1 MEKATHFL
9 DPVVLL
15 EGGPRRLPVATERMM
30 WHLGFDGVRVI
41 DGARDNGADV
51 LASRGGELWVV
62 QDKWKARAGVSDE
75 ALNEVD
81 NARRH
86 YGADRAAVASNS
98 FISPKALRRA
108 EQLRQLGA
116 PVELWDGR
124 RLNLVFE
131 AMDDRF
137 GEIESR
143 AYQEEAVASLRRDL
157 EERGAA
163 LLVLATGLGKTVI
176 GGEVIRHELERRPG
190 VQILVVAHLKELVQ
204 QLERAMWRHLSKD
217 VRTQVLTG
225 DDKPR
230 ELPGVTFATVESAL
244 SAVRE
249 DDYRPSLVMVDET
262 HHVGEENNFQ
272 KLLDELAGSRQFGVT
287 ATPWRGDKFDV
298 AERFGKTSFQMGI
311 AEGMS
316 AGFLA
321 QVDYR
326 LYVDNVDWDVV
337 AAASERSYSI
347 KELNEALF
355 LPQRDEAI
363 IARLSEAYNATAE
376 PRAIVFCQ
384 TIEHAERF
392 AESLRRANPAWKD
405 SRCLHSKLT
414 RPERQAVLADFRLGR
429 VPIITVRDIFNEGVD
444 VPDVNIIC
452 FLRVTHSRRIFVQ
465 QLGRGLRLAP
475 HKDRVVVLDFITD
488 IRRAAA
494 ALGIKR
500 EMERLETETV
510 TVSGGS
516 EIVFSDVRVGSLLDA
531 WIEDAADLET
541 SAEEV
546 RLQFPEVEWSL
557 Q

>member
-1 MEKATHFL
+1 MEETNFL
-9 DPVVLL
+9 SPEVLL
-15 EGGPRRLPVATERMM
+15 AGGPRRFTVATERMM
-30 WHLGFDGVRVI
+30 WHLGFDDVRVI
-41 DGARDNGADV
+41 DGSRDRGADLV
-51 LASRGGELWVV
+51 ATRGRELWVV
-62 QDKWKARAGVSDE
+62 QDKWKARAGVSAE
-75 ALNEVD
+75 ALDEVD

-86 YGADRAAVASNS
+86 YGADRAAVATNS
-98 FISPKALRRA
+98 YLTRKAIRRA
-108 EQLRQLGA
+108 AQLKGLGA
-116 PVELWDGR
+116 PVELWTGQVLAR
-124 RLNLVFE
+124 AFG
-131 AMDDRF
+131 AMSDRF
-137 GEIESR
+137 GQIQPR
-143 AYQEEAVASLRRDL
+143 PYQEEAIANLSRDL
-157 EERGAA
+157 DQRGRA
-163 LLVLATGLGKTVI
+163 LLVLATGLGKTVV
-176 GGEVIRHELERRPG
+176 GGEVIQRGLKRDPESR
-190 VQILVVAHLKELVQ
+190 ILVVAHLKELVA
-204 QLERAMWRHLSKD
+204 QLERALWRHLCKH

-225 DDKPR
+225 DERPA

-244 SAVRE
+244 RVACE
-249 DDYRPSLVMVDET
+249 GYRPRLVMVDET

-272 KLLDELAGSRQFGVT
+272 KLLDELSESQQFGVT

-298 AERFGKTSFQMGI
+298 TQRFGDPSFQMGI

-316 AGFLA
+316 AGYLA

-326 LYVDNVDWDVV
+326 LYVDNIDWEVV
-337 AAASERSYSI
+337 AAASEREYSI

-363 IARLSEAYNATAE
+363 IERLLEAYNSTSD
-376 PRAIVFCQ
+376 PRTIVFCQ

-392 AESLRRANPAWKD
+392 AEALRRANPAWRD
-405 SRCLHSKLT
+405 SRCLHSKLS
-414 RPERQAVLADFRLGR
+414 RPERLAALADFRLGR
-429 VPIITVRDIFNEGVD
+429 VPIITVREIFNEGVD

-475 HKDRVVVLDFITD
+475 NKKRVTVLDFVTD

-510 TVSGGS
+510 TVPETS
-516 EIVFSDVRVGSLLDA
+516 EISFSDARVGSLMEA
-531 WIEDAADLET
+531 WIKDAADLES

-546 RLQFPEVEWSL
+546 RLQFPEVDWSV

>member
-1 MEKATHFL
+1 
-9 DPVVLL
+9 
-15 EGGPRRLPVATERMM
+15 
-30 WHLGFDGVRVI
+30 
-41 DGARDNGADV
+41 
-51 LASRGGELWVV
+51 
-62 QDKWKARAGVSDE
+62 
-75 ALNEVD
+75 
-81 NARRH
+81 
-86 YGADRAAVASNS
+86 
-98 FISPKALRRA
+98 
-108 EQLRQLGA
+108 
-116 PVELWDGR
+116 
-124 RLNLVFE
+124 
-131 AMDDRF
+131 
-137 GEIESR
+137 
-143 AYQEEAVASLRRDL
+143 
-157 EERGAA
+157 
-163 LLVLATGLGKTVI
+163 
-176 GGEVIRHELERRPG
+176 
-190 VQILVVAHLKELVQ
+190 
-204 QLERAMWRHLSKD
+204 
-217 VRTQVLTG
+217 
-225 DDKPR
+225 
-230 ELPGVTFATVESAL
+230 VTFATVESAL

-272 KLLDELAGSRQFGVT
+272 KLLDELGDSRQFGVT
-287 ATPWRGDKFDV
+287 ATPWRGDKFDI
-298 AERFGKTSFQMGI
+298 ADRFGETSFQMGI

-363 IARLSEAYNATAE
+363 IARLSEAYNTTVN

-475 HKDRVVVLDFITD
+475 HKSRVVVLDFITD

-510 TVSGGS
+510 TVSAAS
-516 EIVFSDVRVGSLLDA
+516 EIAFSDARVGSLLDA
-531 WIEDAADLET
+531 WIKDAADLET